1 MFFLACGSKLKLIY
15 VFGVFRLK
23 WNNKKKTFLQNN
35 EFAARNKPDKKTVS
49 QEHPICTVSCKLHPF
64 TLFVSFEPKQTALL
78 SVKVGHNP
86 LSLSA
91 VAMRLK

>member
-49 QEHPICTVSCKLHPF
+49 QEHPICTVSCKLHP
-64 TLFVSFEPKQTALL
+64 
-78 SVKVGHNP
+78 VKVGHNS